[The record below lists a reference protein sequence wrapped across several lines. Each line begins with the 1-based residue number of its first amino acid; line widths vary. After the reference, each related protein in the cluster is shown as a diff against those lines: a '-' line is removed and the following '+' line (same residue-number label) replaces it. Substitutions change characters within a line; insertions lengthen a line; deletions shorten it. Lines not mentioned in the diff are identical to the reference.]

1 MHCPMKINL
10 PARLRSLT
18 IRSWLPFVMFLAGSF
33 LFFARSYPNY
43 FVCDDY
49 EFLGRIDLSR
59 ARTYFTKSWGYGN
72 EYRPLLVYSYA
83 IDQALSGN
91 NPIGYHLTNTALHT
105 ADALLVG
112 LLARLCQVSAAG
124 AFLASVIF
132 LLNPVAHESVIWI
145 AGRPVILSAFFV
157 LTSTC
162 SFLRAMQ
169 SRNPH
174 VWWAAMYAGSIAS
187 LLTYEGSVVLPLLV
201 GFLFLR
207 LPKPH
212 PYRCKVHLG
221 ILLFVLLAYAGAWNW
236 FFGFHITRFPVESSM
251 WGAAGSLGEG
261 LIRTLHGSLRP
272 MVAPVYVG
280 ILAAVLQQPKGR
292 KLAQLS
298 LGWFFVSYLPFFIV
312 RGYADRFAYL
322 SSAGTALV
330 LASGIVTLY
339 HSKFKALGLL
349 LAIGLPAFY
358 AIGMQHRITMWKE
371 AGSIA
376 LRIPREIKAL
386 APDLKP
392 GTTLVVLNV
401 PNTYKHALVY
411 LTGLERAIAL
421 QYPGVQF
428 QLRRQLNG
436 QTPETATV
444 VEYSNGHIRREHDSC
459 RRARRYLNSSG
470 SGMVTLPVAAHS
482 APRVRVAL
490 NPALFMAS
498 GS

>member
-1 MHCPMKINL
+1 MKINL
-10 PARLRSLT
+10 PTRFPSLK
-18 IRSWLPFVMFLAGSF
+18 IRPWLPFVLFLAASF
-33 LFFARSYPNY
+33 LFFARSYTNY

-49 EFLGRIDLSR
+49 EFLGRVDLSR
-59 ARTYFTKSWGYGN
+59 ARTYFTKSWGYGS

-83 IDQALSGN
+83 IDQSLNGD

-112 LLARLCQVSAAG
+112 LLARLCHISAAG
-124 AFLASVIF
+124 AFLASIIF
-132 LLNPVAHESVIWI
+132 LLNPVGHESVIWI
-145 AGRPVILSAFFV
+145 AGRPVILSALFV

-162 SFLRAMQ
+162 SFLKATQ
-169 SRNPH
+169 STNPNA
-174 VWWAAMYAGSIAS
+174 WWAAMYASFIAS
-187 LLTYEGSVVLPLLV
+187 LLIYESSVVLPLLV
-201 GFLFLR
+201 WLLFQL
-207 LPKPH
+207 LPNRH
-212 PYRCKVHLG
+212 RHAATVHLG
-221 ILLFVLLAYAGAWNW
+221 ILLFVLGVYVGGWNW
-236 FFGFHITRFPVESSM
+236 LFGFHITRFPVASSV
-251 WGAAGSLGEG
+251 WGAVGSLGKG
-261 LIRTLHGSLRP
+261 IVQTLHGSLRP
-272 MVAPVYVG
+272 MIAPVYVG
-280 ILAAVLQQPKGR
+280 ILAAVLRRPRGR

-298 LGWFFVSYLPFFIV
+298 LGWFLLSYLPFFIV
-312 RGYADRFAYL
+312 RGYADRFAYF

-330 LASGIVTLY
+330 LASGIVALY
-339 HSKFKALGLL
+339 QSKFKTLGLL

-371 AGSIA
+371 AGAIA
-376 LRIPREIKAL
+376 FRIPREIKAL
-386 APDLKP
+386 APNLKP

-421 QYPGVQF
+421 QHPGVQF
-428 QLRRQLNG
+428 QLKRQLKE

-444 VEYSNGHIRREHDSC
+444 VEYSNGHIRELNLDS
-459 RRARRYLNSSG
+459 RTRAWPYLNSSG